1 MLETDCGGRG
11 GALNRTQ
18 PNKALMQSI
27 QHLADLSPAI
37 TAYQAKKEPRER
49 AGLSL
54 GRETSLDEN
63 YHLVALFAGQP
74 PLGWFVG
81 SQAAAPFK
89 CTFLGRCRELA

>member
-1 MLETDCGGRG
+1 
-11 GALNRTQ
+11 
-18 PNKALMQSI
+18 MQSI
-27 QHLADLSPAI
+27 QHIADISPAS
-37 TAYQAKKEPRER
+37 TAYQAKNEPRER

-54 GRETSLDEN
+54 GRETSLEEN

-89 CTFLGRCRELA
+89 CPRYGKREPNNADLIL

>member
-1 MLETDCGGRG
+1 MRACKHTVTKVFLDCGGWG

-37 TAYQAKKEPRER
+37 TAYQAKKEPGEH

-54 GRETSLDEN
+54 GRETSLDED
-63 YHLVALFAGQP
+63 YHLVALFAGQC
-74 PLGWFVG
+74 GVG
-81 SQAAAPFK
+81 AAGTPFM
-89 CTFLGRCRELA
+89 

>member
-11 GALNRTQ
+11 GALNRTHH
-18 PNKALMQSI
+18 NKALMQSN

-54 GRETSLDEN
+54 GGK
-63 YHLVALFAGQP
+63 LV
-74 PLGWFVG
+74 
-81 SQAAAPFK
+81 
-89 CTFLGRCRELA
+89 